1 MNAEII
7 CVGTELLLG
16 DILNTNAQYLSRRLA
31 ELGFNVFSQS
41 VIGDNSARLS
51 IQLKESLSRSEV
63 IILSGG
69 LGPTEDDITKEITAK
84 VLGLPLELHTE
95 TLEKIKEYFA
105 RTGRVMSENNR
116 KQAFTIK
123 GATVLENE
131 NGTAPGYI
139 VKKKNNTIILLPGPP
154 SELVPMFED
163 KVMPVLSEM
172 GGGVILS
179 HNLRVFGIGES
190 LAAEQCGE
198 LTEKENPTVATYAKP
213 GEVDIRITAKA
224 ANTKKAEDMCR
235 PVIDKIKERFG
246 TNIYGVDCESL
257 QERVVELL
265 KNSGK
270 KLATAESCT
279 AGMLSSR
286 ITEISG
292 SSDVFEMGVTAYAN
306 YIKVQA
312 LGVSESVI
320 KAKGAVCPEV
330 AAQMAVGIRSMC
342 SADIGVGITGV
353 AGPGESEGKPAGLVY
368 IAVADKNQVFV
379 RKIMCRGS
387 NRDNTRI
394 IASSTALDMVRRYLE
409 GCEDLLSRA
418 SEIGRTLDIIE
429 GYTLP
434 IIEPVKSPKEVPVQ
448 LKPMQNHLA
457 FSDDDMLRLLAM
469 ADEMDNEETEKLDIK
484 DESIGFVFDDEDFDP
499 NYNRPE
505 ITEKKEYSEEA
516 QDTYSLAEEKTVKRV
531 KKEKKKSSEKWRK
544 FFANV
549 FPTKADKK
557 SEVARKTV
565 FLVALIVLIVTLVY
579 LVSYFAEG
587 FIQTNKN
594 SKLADKWQENL
605 EATSDT
611 VDDNGMLIAFND
623 LIQQNSDIKGWLKI
637 NGTKVDYPVYQT
649 TDNDFY
655 ISHDMNKE
663 KSRYGALFIDCA
675 NKIGTTQNSK
685 NVVIYGHSMR
695 DGSMF
700 GELKKYL
707 SYDFYKENPTFD
719 FTTLYKKGTYKVFAV
734 FVTNTLPEHDNSEVF
749 NYRRS
754 EFSGQEDFDAWIE
767 QLKVRSVI
775 TTDIDVAYTDEI
787 ITLSTCAY
795 DFEEARL
802 VVMARRVRDDGFD
815 SETQITSS
823 VNPSPVY
830 PEIWYTKKGLTKPQ
844 MESSSASSDVSS
856 QSNGSSV
863 ASDISDTQ
871 SGISSDLTDPS
882 SASDGAYSS
891 DTGSDAQLSSG
902 LISSDSTDTSGDAQ
916 GITNNISSD
925 VSSTAESSVVTS
937 SNAVDGLSSTATD
950 SSADVVT
957 NLN

>member
-41 VIGDNSARLS
+41 VIGDNGGRLTS
-51 IQLKESLSRSEV
+51 QLEESLKRSEV

-69 LGPTEDDITKEITAK
+69 LGPTEDDITKEITARA
-84 VLGLPLELHTE
+84 LGLSLELHTD
-95 TLEKIKEYFA
+95 TLEKIKAYFA
-105 RTGRVMSENNR
+105 RTGRTMSESNK
-116 KQAFTIK
+116 KQAYTIK

-139 VKKKNNTIILLPGPP
+139 IKKKNNTVILLPGPP
-154 SELVPMFED
+154 TELIPMFEE
-163 KVMPVLSEM
+163 KVMPVLKEM
-172 GGGVILS
+172 GGAVILS
-179 HNLRVFGIGES
+179 HNIRVFGIGES

-198 LTEKENPTVATYAKP
+198 LTEKDNPTVATYAKP

-224 ANTKKAEDMCR
+224 ANEKKADDMCR
-235 PVIDKIKERFG
+235 PVIEQIKERFG
-246 TNIYGVDCESL
+246 TNIYGIDCENL
-257 QERVVELL
+257 QERVVQLL
-265 KNSGK
+265 KSSGK

-286 ITEISG
+286 ITEIPG

-306 YIKVQA
+306 YVKIQA

-320 KAKGAVCPEV
+320 KTKGAVCPEV
-330 AAQMAVGIRSMC
+330 AAQMAEGIRSIC
-342 SADIGVGITGV
+342 GADIGVGITGV

-368 IAVADKNQVFV
+368 IAIADQKQVFV

-418 SEIGRTLDIIE
+418 SEKGKTLDIIE

-434 IIEPVKSPKEVPVQ
+434 IIEPAKTSKDVPVQ

-457 FSDDDMLRLLAM
+457 FSDEDMLRLLTM

-484 DESIGFVFDDEDFDP
+484 DESMGFIFDDEDFDLNYDSPKVP
-499 NYNRPE
+499 N
-505 ITEKKEYSEEA
+505 ITETPENILGSEIITEEA
-516 QDTYSLAEEKTVKRV
+516 EDIKETKRAKRQTS
-531 KKEKKKSSEKWRK
+531 KKGRKIFSSI
-544 FFANV
+544 

-557 SEVARKTV
+557 SEVVRKTI
-565 FLVALIVLIVTLVY
+565 FLVALVVLIVTIIY
-579 LVSYFAEG
+579 LITYFAEG
-587 FIQTNKN
+587 IIQTGENT
-594 SKLADKWQENL
+594 KLAAKWQENI
-605 EATSDT
+605 EVMSDT
-611 VDDNGMLIAFND
+611 KDENGKLIAFD
-623 LIQQNSDIKGWLKI
+623 SLIQQNGDVKGWLKV
-637 NGTKVDYPVYQT
+637 NGTKVNYPVYQT

-655 ISHDMNKE
+655 ISHDMNKK

-675 NKIGTTQNSK
+675 NKIGTAGNSK

-707 SYDFYKENPTFD
+707 NHDFYKQNPTLD
-719 FTTLYKKGTYKVFAV
+719 FTTLYKEGTYKVFAV
-734 FVTNTLPEHDNSEVF
+734 FITNTIPEHDNGEVF

-754 EFSGQEDFDAWIE
+754 EFVDENDFNMWVE
-767 QLKVRSVI
+767 QLKERSVI

-802 VVMARRVRDDGFD
+802 VVMARRVRDDGVD
-815 SETQITSS
+815 GNTQINSS
-823 VNPSPVY
+823 VNPAPVY
-830 PEIWYTKKGLTKPQ
+830 PEIWYKEKGLTKPQ
-844 MESSSASSDVSS
+844 RENSSDLPGVSSENAVSSEEQNSSGVESGVASELTDASSGTSSLAESSS
-856 QSNGSSV
+856 N
-863 ASDISDTQ
+863 
-871 SGISSDLTDPS
+871 P
-882 SASDGAYSS
+882 
-891 DTGSDAQLSSG
+891 
-902 LISSDSTDTSGDAQ
+902 LISSDTSSGAL
-916 GITNNISSD
+916 GTENTSNNISSD
-925 VSSTAESSVVTS
+925 VPQDGASSDNTSSQSSSDISSTVSDGLASIVTS
-937 SNAVDGLSSTATD
+937 
-950 SSADVVT
+950 
-957 NLN
+957 LN